1 MAGRGEGFRTMG
13 THTAASAEVSG
24 VGGARARRHGDHE
37 CGKGEEEGR
46 DAHAFVRT
54 GVGSTGGRNTA
65 ALADNV
71 ELQILLAEL
80 SGGRMCRRQVE
91 PLRCTTQYWKRGR
104 LRGAT
109 RVSGGAGLGDS
120 RATTSLQCVHPRSPL
135 RDISDRG
142 QSHLAGG
149 LAAQQTPH
157 TWHVLHSLN
166 VLPPQR

>member
-1 MAGRGEGFRTMG
+1 MQWSKLNCGTMTRPAAIRHRLAMRAATSCSQAQNERTGAASLPPGWPSGAMAGRGEGFRTMG

-46 DAHAFVRT
+46 DAHVFVRT

-80 SGGRMCRRQVE
+80 SGGRMCRR
-91 PLRCTTQYWKRGR
+91 CGW
-104 LRGAT
+104 
-109 RVSGGAGLGDS
+109 RV
-120 RATTSLQCVHPRSPL
+120 RAL
-135 RDISDRG
+135 
-142 QSHLAGG
+142 
-149 LAAQQTPH
+149 
-157 TWHVLHSLN
+157 
-166 VLPPQR
+166 